1 VFRSWML
8 SQIEVGA
15 RTVPYVALVKALARA

>member
-1 VFRSWML
+1 VSRSWML

-15 RTVPYVALVKALARA
+15 RIVPDAARLKAFGRA